1 MISHKLLVYLH
12 IHQSWGTNVNLTLQA
27 KGEVHRATG
36 FLDFRTKGMF
46 KPCIT
51 FQKTV
56 ATMPDTLSST
66 LLWWNGCV
74 LTTEINRS
82 LQFMYTELK

>member
-1 MISHKLLVYLH
+1 MKF
-12 IHQSWGTNVNLTLQA
+12 
-27 KGEVHRATG
+27 TG
-36 FLDFRTKGMF
+36 QLDFWILETEGMF

-56 ATMPDTLSST
+56 ATMPDTLSSA